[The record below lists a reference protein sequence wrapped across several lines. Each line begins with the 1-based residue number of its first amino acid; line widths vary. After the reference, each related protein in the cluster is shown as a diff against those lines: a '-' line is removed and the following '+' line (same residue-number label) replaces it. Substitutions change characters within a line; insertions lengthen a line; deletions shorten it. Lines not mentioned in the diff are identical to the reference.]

1 MCWQRCT
8 HLILCISSFSH
19 PSDSHKNGVKHYH
32 IKRIEG
38 KYYVTE
44 RHRFD
49 TIPELIEYH
58 KHNAGGE
65 DRESGRGR
73 SAP

>member
-1 MCWQRCT
+1 MGNCLATLTFC
-8 HLILCISSFSH
+8 LFIFC
-19 PSDSHKNGVKHYH
+19 PGSHKNGVKHYH
-32 IKRIEG
+32 IKRVEG

-65 DRESGRGR
+65 
-73 SAP
+73 AFLIYLYY